1 MFDMKV
7 RLVVA
12 SEGGREESVM
22 AEAQPRGFRGTGIK
36 LM

>member
-1 MFDMKV
+1 MFNIKV

-22 AEAQPRGFRGTGIK
+22 AEAQPRGFQGTGIK
-36 LM
+36 VM